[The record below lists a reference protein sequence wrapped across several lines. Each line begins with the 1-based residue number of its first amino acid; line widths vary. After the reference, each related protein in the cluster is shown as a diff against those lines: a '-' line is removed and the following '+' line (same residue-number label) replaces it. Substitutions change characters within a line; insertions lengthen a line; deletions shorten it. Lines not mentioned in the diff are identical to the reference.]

1 MNNGLFREKW
11 VLNPSASSDIHLKM
25 FEFLGAMM
33 GLAIRTK
40 NFLNLD
46 LPSMVWKQLIDI
58 PLNRQ
63 DLDNIDRIII
73 NCLDKIVNT

>member
-1 MNNGLFREKW
+1 VNNGLFREKW